1 MLKFATSGKGG
12 IKSNCVSQVNEVFR
26 ENEFPSI
33 KEVMVSD
40 NKNRK

>member
-12 IKSNCVSQVNEVFR
+12 IKSNEVNEVFR
-26 ENEFPSI
+26 ENEFPFI